1 MRDVRGKTAV
11 VTGGGSGIGQGM
23 CAVFARN
30 GMSVVVADI
39 EGDAA
44 DAVASEIVDAGG
56 RATAVTVDVADRSSV
71 DALAAA
77 ATDAFGAVHLLCN
90 NAGVSHRRRGIHA
103 THEDWV
109 WMLGVNLWGVIHGI
123 EAFLPA
129 MLESGEEAHIVNTA
143 SMNGIVPSAF
153 SAMYSTSKY
162 GVMGLT
168 ETMRNEL
175 DGTNVGISVLCPAGV
190 VTRIGQ
196 SERNRPATLTAPTPP
211 PAHVPS
217 TRFDIS
223 PPLPPDVVGEMTL
236 QGVRD
241 DALYIFTDMKV
252 RDLIDDHHDRMVAA
266 FDDLTR
272 FEASRQTRETAP

>member
-1 MRDVRGKTAV
+1 
-11 VTGGGSGIGQGM
+11 
-23 CAVFARN
+23 
-30 GMSVVVADI
+30 VVVADV
-39 EGDAA
+39 EVAA
-44 DAVASEIVDAGG
+44 AEAVATEITAAGG
-56 RATAVTVDVADRSSV
+56 RATAVAVDVADRASV
-71 DALAAA
+71 EALAVAA
-77 ATDAFGAVHLLCN
+77 NEAFGPVHLLCN

-129 MLESGEEAHIVNTA
+129 MLASDDEAHIVNTA
-143 SMNGIVPSAF
+143 SMNGIFPSAY

-175 DGTNVGISVLCPAGV
+175 ADTNVGISALCPAGV
-190 VTRIGQ
+190 VTRIGE
-196 SERNRPATLTAPTPP
+196 SERNRPAALAASTPP

-217 TRFDIS
+217 TTFDIS
-223 PPLPPDVVGEMTL
+223 PPLPPEVVGEMTL

-252 RDLIDDHHDRMVAA
+252 RHHIEEHHARMVAA
-266 FDDLTR
+266 FDDLAR
-272 FEASRQTRETAP
+272 FEASHAGGGSR

>member
-11 VTGGGSGIGQGM
+11 VTGGGSGIGKGM
-23 CAVFARN
+23 CVVFARN
-30 GMSVVVADI
+30 GMDVVVADI
-39 EGDAA
+39 ERDAA
-44 DAVASEIVDAGG
+44 AAVASEIVEAGG
-56 RATAVTVDVADRSSV
+56 RAIPVAVDVADRASV
-71 DALAAA
+71 DALATA
-77 ATDAFGAVHLLCN
+77 ATEAFGSVQLLCN

-129 MLESGEEAHIVNTA
+129 MLGSGAEAHIVNTA

-153 SAMYSTSKY
+153 SAMYSTGKY

-175 DGTNVGISVLCPAGV
+175 AGTSVGISVLCPAGV
-190 VTRIGQ
+190 ITRIGE
-196 SERNRPATLTAPTPP
+196 SERNRPAALAAPTPP

-217 TRFDIS
+217 NRFDIS
-223 PPLPPDVVGEMTL
+223 PPLDPEVVGEMTL

-252 RDLIDDHHDRMVAA
+252 RDLIDDHHARMVAA
-266 FDDLTR
+266 FDDLAR
-272 FEASRQTRETAP
+272 FEASRQTATPAR